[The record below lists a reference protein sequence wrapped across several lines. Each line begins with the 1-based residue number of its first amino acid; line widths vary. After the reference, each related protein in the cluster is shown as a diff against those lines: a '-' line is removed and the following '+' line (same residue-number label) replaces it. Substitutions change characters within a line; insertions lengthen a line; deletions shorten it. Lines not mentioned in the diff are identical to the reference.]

1 MGHNRILVLEDEV
14 IVAMDLQEILEKSG
28 FEVMIAHNYLE
39 AKAILVDW
47 KPQLAICDIDLGLG
61 KTGID
66 FALDAKSRV
75 PSLEVIFL
83 TAFGDRNHLDQTNES
98 SPINYLVKP
107 WNESQISISVE
118 MAFQAIHKKSGEGHD
133 FTPAEKRILEL
144 IAAQKKTKEIA
155 EILFIS
161 EKTVKNHRY
170 HISKKLG
177 LSNENNS
184 LLSWALKNM

>member
-1 MGHNRILVLEDEV
+1 MGKNRILVLEDEV
-14 IVAMDLQEILEKSG
+14 IVAIDLQEILEKSG
-28 FEVMIAHNYLE
+28 FEVQVAHHYEE
-39 AKAILVDW
+39 AFKILLAW
-47 KPQLAICDIDLGLG
+47 KPQLAICDIDLGMG

-66 FALDAKSRV
+66 FALDAKNRF

-98 SPINYLVKP
+98 KPLNYLVKP
-107 WNESQISISVE
+107 WNESQIRISVE
-118 MAFQAIHKKSGEGHD
+118 MAFLAIDKKSGVGHD

-155 EILFIS
+155 ELLFIS

>member
-28 FEVMIAHNYLE
+28 FEVMIAHNYQE
-39 AKAILVDW
+39 AKAILIDW

-107 WNESQISISVE
+107 WNESQINISVE
-118 MAFQAIHKKSGEGHD
+118 MAFQAIHKK
-133 FTPAEKRILEL
+133 
-144 IAAQKKTKEIA
+144 
-155 EILFIS
+155 
-161 EKTVKNHRY
+161 
-170 HISKKLG
+170 
-177 LSNENNS
+177 
-184 LLSWALKNM
+184 

>member
-1 MGHNRILVLEDEV
+1 MGRNRVLVLEDEV
-14 IVAMDLQEILEKSG
+14 IGGTDLFDILVTCGYEVQLAHTYHDAMDICRQ
-28 FEVMIAHNYLE
+28 FV
-39 AKAILVDW
+39 
-47 KPQLAICDIDLGLG
+47 PQLAICAIDLDGE
-61 KTGID
+61 KSGID
-66 FALDAKSRV
+66 FALAAKKNM
-75 PSLEVIFL
+75 PALEIIFL
-83 TAFGDRNHLDQTNES
+83 TASVDRTYLGQTKQL

-107 WNESQISISVE
+107 WNESQIRISVE
-118 MAFQAIHKKSGEGHD
+118 MAFTSIDKKSGEGYD

-155 EILFIS
+155 ELLFIS

-184 LLSWALKNM
+184 LLSWALKNS

>member
-1 MGHNRILVLEDEV
+1 MGRNRILVLEDEV
-14 IVAMDLQEILEKSG
+14 IVATDISEILLSCG
-28 FEVMIAHNYLE
+28 YEVQIAHSYVE
-39 AKAILVDW
+39 AMDICRHFI
-47 KPQLAICDIDLGLG
+47 PQLAICDIDLGG
-61 KTGID
+61 EKTGID
-66 FALDAKSRV
+66 FALVAKKNM
-75 PSLEVIFL
+75 PALEIIFL
-83 TAFGDRNHLDQTNES
+83 TASVDRSYLGQTRQL

-107 WNESQISISVE
+107 WNTSQIRISVE
-118 MAFQAIHKKSGEGHD
+118 MAFNSIDNKSGEGYD

-155 EILFIS
+155 ELLFIS

-184 LLSWALKNM
+184 LLSWALKNR

>member
-1 MGHNRILVLEDEV
+1 MEDEV

-28 FEVMIAHNYLE
+28 FEVTIAHNYVE
-39 AKAILVDW
+39 ALTILVDW
-47 KPQLAICDIDLGLG
+47 KPQLAICDIDLGQG
-61 KTGID
+61 KTGIE

-83 TAFGDRNHLDQTNES
+83 TAFGDRNHLDQTHES

>member
-1 MGHNRILVLEDEV
+1 MGRNRVLVLEDEV
-14 IVAMDLQEILEKSG
+14 IGGTDLFDILVTCGYEVQLANTYQEAMDICRQ
-28 FEVMIAHNYLE
+28 FV
-39 AKAILVDW
+39 
-47 KPQLAICDIDLGLG
+47 PQLAICAIDLGG
-61 KTGID
+61 EKSGID
-66 FALDAKSRV
+66 FALAAKKNM
-75 PSLEVIFL
+75 PALEIIFL
-83 TAFGDRNHLDQTNES
+83 TASVDRTYLGQTKQL

-107 WNESQISISVE
+107 WNESQIRISVE
-118 MAFQAIHKKSGEGHD
+118 MAFTSIDKKSGEGYD

-155 EILFIS
+155 ELLFIS

-184 LLSWALKNM
+184 LLSWALKNS

>member
-1 MGHNRILVLEDEV
+1 MKQNRILVLEDEI
-14 IVAMDLQEILEKSG
+14 IVAVDLQEILEKG
-28 FEVMIAHNYLE
+28 GYEVRIAFNYVDAME
-39 AKAILVDW
+39 ILKDW
-47 KPQLAICDIDLGLG
+47 KPKLVICDIDLGAD

-66 FALDAKSRV
+66 FSLEAKNYQ
-75 PSLEVIFL
+75 PSLETIFL
-83 TAFGDRNHLDQTNES
+83 TAFSDSAYLDQANAL
-98 SPINYLVKP
+98 SPINYLIKP
-107 WNESQISISVE
+107 CNECQIRISVE
-118 MAFQAIHKKSGEGHD
+118 MAFNSIEKKSGEGYD

-155 EILFIS
+155 ELLFIS

>member
-1 MGHNRILVLEDEV
+1 MGRYRILVLEDEV
-14 IVAMDLQEILEKSG
+14 IVATDLSDILVTSG
-28 FEVMIAHNYLE
+28 YEVQIAHNYVD
-39 AKAILVDW
+39 AIAICRHFA
-47 KPQLAICDIDLGLG
+47 PQLAVCDIDLGG
-61 KTGID
+61 EKSGID
-66 FALDAKSRV
+66 FALAAKKNM
-75 PSLEVIFL
+75 PTLEIIFL
-83 TAFGDRNHLDQTNES
+83 TASVDRSYLGQTKQI

-107 WNESQISISVE
+107 WNESQIRISVE
-118 MAFQAIHKKSGEGHD
+118 MAFNSIDKKSGEGYD

-155 EILFIS
+155 ELLFIS

-184 LLSWALKNM
+184 LLSWALKNR

>member
-1 MGHNRILVLEDEV
+1 MGNNRILVLEDEV

-28 FEVMIAHNYLE
+28 FEVTIAHSYVE
-39 AKAILVDW
+39 AFTILVDW
-47 KPQLAICDIDLGLG
+47 KPQLAICDIDLGQG
-61 KTGID
+61 KTGIE

>member
-1 MGHNRILVLEDEV
+1 MGNNRILVLEDEV

-28 FEVMIAHNYLE
+28 FEVTIAHNYVE
-39 AKAILVDW
+39 AFTILVDW
-47 KPQLAICDIDLGLG
+47 KPQLAICDIDLGQG
-61 KTGID
+61 KTGIE

>member
-1 MGHNRILVLEDEV
+1 MGNNRILVLEDEV

-28 FEVMIAHNYLE
+28 FEVTIAHNYVE
-39 AKAILVDW
+39 AFTILVDW
-47 KPQLAICDIDLGLG
+47 KPQLTICDIDLGLG
-61 KTGID
+61 KTGIE

-161 EKTVKNHRY
+161 DKTVKNHRY

>member
-1 MGHNRILVLEDEV
+1 MGRYRILVLEDEV
-14 IVAMDLQEILEKSG
+14 IVATDLSDILVTSG
-28 FEVMIAHNYLE
+28 YEVQIAHNYVD
-39 AKAILVDW
+39 AIAICRYFA
-47 KPQLAICDIDLGLG
+47 PQLAVCDIDLGG
-61 KTGID
+61 EKSGID
-66 FALDAKSRV
+66 FALAAKKNM
-75 PSLEVIFL
+75 PTLEIIFL
-83 TAFGDRNHLDQTNES
+83 TASVDRSYLGQTKQI

-107 WNESQISISVE
+107 WNESQIRISVE
-118 MAFQAIHKKSGEGHD
+118 MAFNSIDKKSGEGYD

-155 EILFIS
+155 ELLFIS

-184 LLSWALKNM
+184 LLSWALKNR

>member
-1 MGHNRILVLEDEV
+1 MGNNRILVLEDEV

-28 FEVMIAHNYLE
+28 FEVTIAHNYVE
-39 AKAILVDW
+39 AFTILVDW

-61 KTGID
+61 KTGIE

>member
-1 MGHNRILVLEDEV
+1 MERNRILVLEDEV
-14 IVAMDLQEILEKSG
+14 IVAMDLHEILEKCG
-28 FEVMIAHNYLE
+28 YEVQFAHNYADAMRVLPS
-39 AKAILVDW
+39 W
-47 KPQLAICDIDLGLG
+47 KPQLAICDIDLGGG

-66 FALDAKSRV
+66 FALDAKNGI

-83 TAFGDRNHLDQTNES
+83 TAFGDRTHLDQTNDT

-107 WNESQISISVE
+107 WNESQIRISVE
-118 MAFQAIHKKSGEGHD
+118 MAFKTINKKSGAGHD
-133 FTPAEKRILEL
+133 FTPAERRILEL

-155 EILFIS
+155 ELLYIS

-170 HISKKLG
+170 HITKKLG

>member
-1 MGHNRILVLEDEV
+1 MGNNRILVLEDEV

-28 FEVMIAHNYLE
+28 FEVTIAHNSVE
-39 AKAILVDW
+39 AFTILVDW
-47 KPQLAICDIDLGLG
+47 KPQLAICDIDLGQG
-61 KTGID
+61 KTGIE

-98 SPINYLVKP
+98 STINYLVKP
-107 WNESQISISVE
+107 WKESQTSISVE

>member
-1 MGHNRILVLEDEV
+1 MGRYRILVLEDDAT
-14 IVAMDLQEILEKSG
+14 IAIDLFEILVTCG
-28 FEVMIAHNYLE
+28 YEVQVAHNYVD
-39 AKAILVDW
+39 AIAICRHFV
-47 KPQLAICDIDLGLG
+47 PQLAVCDIDLGGG
-61 KTGID
+61 KSGID
-66 FALDAKSRV
+66 FAITAKKNK
-75 PSLEVIFL
+75 PALEIIFL
-83 TAFGDRNHLDQTNES
+83 TALVDRSYLGQTKQI

-107 WNESQISISVE
+107 WNESQIRISVE
-118 MAFQAIHKKSGEGHD
+118 MAFNSIDKKSGEGYD

-155 EILFIS
+155 ELLFIS

-184 LLSWALKNM
+184 LLSWALKNR

>member
-1 MGHNRILVLEDEV
+1 MGNNRILVLEDEV

-28 FEVMIAHNYLE
+28 FEVTIAHNYVE
-39 AKAILVDW
+39 ALTILVDW
-47 KPQLAICDIDLGLG
+47 KPQLAICDIDLGQG
-61 KTGID
+61 KTGIE

>member
-1 MGHNRILVLEDEV
+1 MGNNRILVLEDEV

-28 FEVMIAHNYLE
+28 FEVTIAHNYVE
-39 AKAILVDW
+39 AFTILVDW
-47 KPQLAICDIDLGLG
+47 KPQLAICDIDLGQG
-61 KTGID
+61 KTGIE

-161 EKTVKNHRY
+161 DKTVKNHRY